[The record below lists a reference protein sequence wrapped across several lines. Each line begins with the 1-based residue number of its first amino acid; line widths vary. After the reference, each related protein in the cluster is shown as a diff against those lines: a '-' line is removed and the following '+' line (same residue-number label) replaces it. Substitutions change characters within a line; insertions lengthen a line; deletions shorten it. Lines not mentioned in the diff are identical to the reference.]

1 MTNLWKRIWLRA
13 SLLATVLFAV
23 GCRPEDKPH
32 SGDYDRVLVLY
43 ASAFN
48 SLNNYIKSDIEELQT
63 GYIPSYKSEEV
74 LLVASKFC
82 SRYNDYGEQTEP
94 SLVRI
99 SRKGR
104 KNEIVVD
111 TLMKLPAGTVMADVQ
126 TLRKML
132 EYVGDEFPSKS
143 YGMIFSSHA
152 TGWLPE
158 GYFSNPSAFENGNAS
173 VSGRRRNGGELTP
186 YYEVERDPSL
196 PAVRTVGQ
204 EVVLKNGKKYT
215 REMEID
221 GFAAAIPMHLD
232 YLLFDAC
239 LMGGVEV
246 AYALRNTADYV
257 GFSQAEVLA
266 DGFDYSTVV
275 SRLLLESP
283 AAPQKV
289 CEDFFDTY
297 DRKSGQER
305 SATISFVDCRKL
317 GNLTAV
323 CQELFDKY
331 SPWFMIMDPTK
342 VQEYF
347 YDSSKHWH
355 YDLYDIVA
363 KVIAQVGGDEEDLV
377 ALKQAIDECVV
388 YKAATPNFFGVPINC
403 HSGLSMY
410 LPANG
415 SQYLNN
421 YYKTLSW
428 NEATGLV
435 E

>member
-13 SLLATVLFAV
+13 SLLATVMFVV

-221 GFAAAIPMHLD
+221 GFAAAIQMHLD

-239 LMGGVEV
+239 LMGGVELVYELKDLCDYIV
-246 AYALRNTADYV
+246 ASPTEVISD
-257 GFSQAEVLA
+257 GFNYPDMAARLLA
-266 DGFDYSTVV
+266 DGDPDLVG
-275 SRLLLESP
+275 L
-283 AAPQKV
+283 
-289 CEDFFDTY
+289 CEDYFNMCAN
-297 DRKSGQER
+297 SG
-305 SATISFVDCRKL
+305 SYATI
-317 GNLTAV
+317 G
-323 CQELFDKY
+323 
-331 SPWFMIMDPTK
+331 
-342 VQEYF
+342 
-347 YDSSKHWH
+347 
-355 YDLYDIVA
+355 LYDCSKMQALADVSKDIFEAHREEVM
-363 KVIAQVGGDEEDLV
+363 KVNPWSVQSYNYSFTYNFDFRDYVK
-377 ALKQAIDECVV
+377 ALGASEAELQALDQALEQLVV
-388 YKAATPNFFGVPINC
+388 YKNSTPYFISTPIDAERF
-403 HSGLSMY
+403 SGIGTYIPTESRTT
-410 LPANG
+410 
-415 SQYLNN
+415 LNS
-421 YYKTLSW
+421 YFRETAW
-428 NEATGLV
+428 NEATLLLK
-435 E
+435 